1 MIQLAEADSSVSRHS
16 QVKEIWV
23 YASSGKSIDDWMK
36 AADIEKRKPKI
47 KQKESSRKIKISLD

>member
-1 MIQLAEADSSVSRHS
+1 M
-16 QVKEIWV
+16 KEIWV